1 MSSSMCNSSLY
12 SMSAFLL
19 PFPAV
24 LAFSSSFTI
33 VPVIVLYNSVSVM
46 SKKAYV
52 ESISCNFVAEAW
64 HISVVFSGKWW
75 GLVTHAKSVWIHRV
89 EGVQCD

>member
-1 MSSSMCNSSLY
+1 
-12 SMSAFLL
+12 MSAFLL

-24 LAFSSSFTI
+24 LAFSFTI
-33 VPVIVLYNSVSVM
+33 VPVIVLYNNVSVM

-52 ESISCNFVAEAW
+52 ESISCNFATEAW

-75 GLVTHAKSVWIHRV
+75 GLVTHAKSSLDSQSR
-89 EGVQCD
+89 GGTM